1 MARAFPKNKVTAH
14 QVTSDDLEIDSGTLS
29 IDATNNRIGMGTTSP
44 GAQLEVQDTTTSS
57 ANTGGSLRLS
67 ANDGSPMGDS
77 HRLGV
82 IEFTGAE
89 DSSNTQVVGA
99 RIEAMTDAAW
109 TNVENGTAL
118 YFYTTDGNASQTNVL
133 KIDSNKK
140 ATFAGNVTTD
150 GSVSLK
156 EKAAAIADT
165 AAYGQLWVKTAT
177 PNELYYTTDAGD
189 DIQITS
195 GTTLAATG
203 DITGV
208 TAGDG
213 LSGGGTSGGVSLALD
228 LKSNGGL
235 EIQSGEV
242 SVAQG
247 ISQYDVAQF
256 AASVADN
263 DFLRIDGTAVEGLS
277 AAEVAAA
284 IEGSIDAV
292 GTIASGTW
300 QGTAIARAYI
310 ANDAINGDKIADD
323 AVDSEHYVDGSIDT
337 AHIADNQVTLDKM
350 AGLARG
356 SLIIGN
362 ASGDPSAL
370 AAGSANYV
378 LTSDGTDIAW
388 ASASGA
394 SPNDLNTVLHNR
406 VFF

>member
-1 MARAFPKNKVTAH
+1 MPRSRPKLPGKTQLTDL
-14 QVTSDDLEIDSGTLS
+14 QVDGTTVVVDETNNRLGIGTSSPASTVESEGSSGDLILEID
-29 IDATNNRIGMGTTSP
+29 NNASNSANFQIQN
-44 GAQLEVQDTTTSS
+44 GAGNARVDLVMNDGS
-57 ANTGGSLRLS
+57 ANTTITMKGQKVGIG
-67 ANDGSPMGDS
+67 DTSPSYTLD
-77 HRLGV
+77 
-82 IEFTGAE
+82 
-89 DSSNTQVVGA
+89 VG
-99 RIEAMTDAAW
+99 
-109 TNVENGTAL
+109 
-118 YFYTTDGNASQTNVL
+118 GNAQ
-133 KIDSNKK
+133 I
-140 ATFAGNVTTD
+140 VTD
-150 GSVSLK
+150 LLVGGSVSLQ
-156 EKAAAIADT
+156 EKADAISDT

-177 PNELYYTTDAGD
+177 PNQLYFTTDAGD

-195 GTTLAATG
+195 GTAMAVTG

-235 EIQSGEV
+235 EIQSGEA

-247 ISQYDVAQF
+247 ISQHDVAQF

-310 ANDAINGDKIADD
+310 ANDAINGDKIDDD
-323 AVDSEHYVDGSIDT
+323 AIDSEHYANGSIDT
-337 AHIADNQVTLDKM
+337 DHIADNQVTLAKM

-356 SLIIGN
+356 KIIYGN
-362 ASGDPSAL
+362 ASGDPTAL
-370 AAGSANYV
+370 AVGNANQV
-378 LTSDGTDIAW
+378 LATDGTDIAW
-388 ASASGA
+388 TDPSGTAS
-394 SPNDLNTVLHNR
+394 NDADLILHMQ
-406 VFF
+406 VFS

>member
-29 IDATNNRIGMGTTSP
+29 IDATNNRVGMGTTSP

-235 EIQSGEV
+235 EIQSGDV

>member
-29 IDATNNRIGMGTTSP
+29 IDATNNRVGMGTTSP

>member
-29 IDATNNRIGMGTTSP
+29 IDATNNRVGMGTTSP

-99 RIEAMTDAAW
+99 RIEAITDAAW